1 MISKDYNKAK
11 DGSKFSKVSFY
22 NHPNKFISNFEN
34 YLDKTDIL
42 INATYWKKG
51 VPKLFKLNKM
61 LSEKFQIKLIADI
74 SCDIN
79 GLIPCTKQSS
89 TIQNPFYNYNPI
101 EDKIEKAFVNKDLT
115 TIMAVDNLP
124 SELPK
129 DASKNFGDQLIN
141 NVLESL
147 IGDGLNSKRIKEATI
162 SKDGNLTK
170 HFLYL
175 KDYIS

>member
-1 MISKDYNKAK
+1 
-11 DGSKFSKVSFY
+11 
-22 NHPNKFISNFEN
+22 
-34 YLDKTDIL
+34 
-42 INATYWKKG
+42 
-51 VPKLFKLNKM
+51 
-61 LSEKFQIKLIADI
+61 
-74 SCDIN
+74 
-79 GLIPCTKQSS
+79 
-89 TIQNPFYNYNPI
+89 
-101 EDKIEKAFVNKDLT
+101 
-115 TIMAVDNLP
+115 MAVDNLP